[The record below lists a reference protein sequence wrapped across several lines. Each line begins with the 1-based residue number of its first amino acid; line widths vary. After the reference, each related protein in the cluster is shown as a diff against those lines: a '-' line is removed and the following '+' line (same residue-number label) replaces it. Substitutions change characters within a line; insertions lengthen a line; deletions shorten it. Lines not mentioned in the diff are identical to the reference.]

1 MLQLVGKLIK
11 TWNDISPNN
20 SKHASSFSPFSFSSA
35 SEEEEEDCGKDCSL
49 FWVQAASLEVGADLG
64 RVVMHHFEFL
74 VLFKISILVI
84 WVF

>member
-49 FWVQAASLEVGADLG
+49 FWAQASSLDVGADLG
-64 RVVMHHFEFL
+64 RVVYTG
-74 VLFKISILVI
+74 LF
-84 WVF
+84 F